1 MSKMKGIYQKVKG
14 RRIEELKSSP
24 KPTREQEATLTPLS
38 ENASAMKKMMAGMD
52 IKPSGD
58 VEL

>member
-1 MSKMKGIYQKVKG
+1 MWWCYTQFSVALGDYPAGAERGDWGGAYGV
-14 RRIEELKSSP
+14 P
-24 KPTREQEATLTPLS
+24 FLS

>member
-1 MSKMKGIYQKVKG
+1 V
-14 RRIEELKSSP
+14 P
-24 KPTREQEATLTPLS
+24 FLS

>member
-1 MSKMKGIYQKVKG
+1 MTKNKEEKSRPKTWSVA
-14 RRIEELKSSP
+14 RIKHPKSEY
-24 KPTREQEATLTPLS
+24 TFRVGEYVDGG
-38 ENASAMKKMMAGMD
+38 AMKKMMAGMD

>member
-1 MSKMKGIYQKVKG
+1 MSFMRPSTRLQ
-14 RRIEELKSSP
+14 SP
-24 KPTREQEATLTPLS
+24 GGVQLVVALGSAFLS
-38 ENASAMKKMMAGMD
+38 ENASAMKKPMAGMG